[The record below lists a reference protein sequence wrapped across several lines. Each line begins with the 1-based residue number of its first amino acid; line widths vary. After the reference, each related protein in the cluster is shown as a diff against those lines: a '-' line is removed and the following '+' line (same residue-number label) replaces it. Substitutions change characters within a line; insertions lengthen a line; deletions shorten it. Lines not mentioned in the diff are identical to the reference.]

1 MNLVLGIALFIFI
14 IVIHEAGHT
23 LAARACGVG
32 VLKFSIGFGP
42 GIVLFR
48 TKTFP
53 VVLTPLLIGGYVSIK
68 SRAGGEAH
76 EKSEGKYLEDVPY
89 WQKMIVLSAGI
100 AMNLLSGAIF
110 LAILFIF
117 YGGESVSFM
126 HSSFLVRQFAEP
138 WYETV
143 ITAFGVT
150 LKLFWDMSI
159 NMFMVIPKVFQ
170 MLFQTAT
177 TLEPKAGTG
186 MIGTYRLVTN
196 AAEAGAPSYLFTGYL
211 FSVLVAAFN
220 VLPLGILDGGH
231 MAIYTVERIFGS
243 GLPVRIFRTAVTVVG
258 IAFLVAA
265 LLLTLGGDIVDIWSA
280 LN

>member
-1 MNLVLGIALFIFI
+1 MNLFLGILLFMFI

-23 LAARACGVG
+23 LAARAFGVG

-53 VVLTPLLIGGYVSIK
+53 VVLTPLLIGGYVSLK
-68 SRAGGEAH
+68 SRAGGQMH
-76 EKSEGKYLEDVPY
+76 EKSDGKYLEDIPY

-110 LAILFIF
+110 LAVLFIF
-117 YGGESVSFM
+117 FGGEHVSFM
-126 HSSFLVRQFAEP
+126 HSNFRVREFGGP
-138 WYETV
+138 WYETL
-143 ITAFGVT
+143 ITAFTVT
-150 LKLFWDMSI
+150 SKLFWNMSSNI
-159 NMFMVIPKVFQ
+159 FMVIPKAFQ
-170 MLFQTAT
+170 MTFEMFT
-177 TLEPKAGTG
+177 TLEPKAGSG
-186 MIGTYRLVTN
+186 MIGAFRNVSD
-196 AAEAGAPSYLFTGYL
+196 AADAGAPSYLFTGYI
-211 FSVLVAAFN
+211 FSVMVAAFN

-231 MAIYTVERIFGS
+231 MALYTVERIFGS
-243 GLPVRIFRTAVTVVG
+243 GLPVRIFKTVIMVAG

-265 LLLTLGGDIVDIWSA
+265 LLLTLGGDIADIVRA